1 MRVEVYY
8 NLHKKCFSVRA
19 LEGENKGR
27 VINHTRAL
35 TLEDAKFVVREGGRK
50 KVLEEKRKN
59 VHAFV
64 RGKLVKCVTIKDRRT
79 ATYNPYRYSTFVDKE
94 TEEPVYESKAV
105 SMTNYTAFKK
115 PVITYDPSTFA

>member
-1 MRVEVYY
+1 MRVEVYF
-8 NLHKKCFSVRA
+8 NLHKKMFSVRA

-27 VINHTRAL
+27 VIDHTRAL
-35 TLEDAKFVVREGGRK
+35 IIKDAKFVVRESGRK

-64 RGKLVKCVTIKDRRT
+64 RGTLVNHIVIPDEERKT

-94 TEEPVYESKAV
+94 TEEPVYESKGV
-105 SMTNYTAFKK
+105 YMSNYSLDKK
-115 PVITYDPSTFA
+115 PVIIYQ

>member
-8 NLHKKCFSVRA
+8 NLHKKTFSVRA

-27 VINHTRAL
+27 VISHQNQVAL
-35 TLEDAKFVVREGGRK
+35 QDVKFVVRESGRQ

-64 RGKLVKCVTIKDRRT
+64 RGNIVDDHDFIPSGS
-79 ATYNPYRYSTFVDKE
+79 ATYNPYHYATFVDTDTK
-94 TEEPVYESKAV
+94 EPVYESDSV
-105 SMTNYTAFKK
+105 WLFNDPK
-115 PVITYDPSTFA
+115 PVIYYE